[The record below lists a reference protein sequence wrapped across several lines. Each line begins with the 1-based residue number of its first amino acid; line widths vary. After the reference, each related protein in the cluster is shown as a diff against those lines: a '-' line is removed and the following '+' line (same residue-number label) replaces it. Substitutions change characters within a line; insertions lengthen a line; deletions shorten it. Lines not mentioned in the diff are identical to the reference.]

1 MENRG
6 ALVKALGGIIAGI
19 AVTFGTFV
27 WMAIY
32 LFFNNFFAAMIIGIC
47 STLLVNFLLILNKKL
62 FCLLPIVLLKI
73 PFFRNILCKA
83 VRDDAE

>member
-1 MENRG
+1 MENKC

-19 AVTFGTFV
+19 SVTFGTFV

-32 LFFNNFFAAMIIGIC
+32 LFFNNFLAAMIIGIC
-47 STLLVNFLLILNKKL
+47 STLLVNFLLILNKRL
-62 FCLLPIVLLKI
+62 FRLLPVVLLKI

-83 VRDDAE
+83 VSDDAE